1 MRTDLIADLR
11 YALRQLRKAP
21 GFTVTAVLSLA
32 LGIGISAAM
41 FTVVDG
47 VLLRPVPVPH
57 PSEVVALGEANN
69 AGKMGP
75 SSLPNLRDWR
85 ARSKSFQ
92 DIAWYTEKYLDLKK
106 TDGSAQSSVQVE
118 TSANFFST
126 LQAQPLMGRTFL
138 PNRSAKGNAGTA
150 VLSYFV
156 WKNYF
161 HGDKGIVGKTVDL
174 GPDSYTVIG
183 VMPPRFSIGL
193 GADGPAVWTVLIP
206 SPNMEQ
212 RDRSFLYGLGR
223 LRRRV
228 SVASVKAE
236 LSGIQSNIARQYK
249 SEHLPREV
257 TVENYRETLVGPVR
271 PALLALMGAVL
282 VVWLIACAN
291 VAGLVLTRVIAR
303 QREIAVRTAL
313 GASRRRIACQFLT
326 ESVLLG
332 VFGGVCG
339 LGVAYGCLVFF
350 LRRSVQDHL
359 NRSGDIGLNW
369 HVVLL
374 LIVLSIASGIF
385 FGTVPAFHAASADS
399 REVLHEG
406 SVAAGTHTK
415 QLRLRNALIVG
426 ELALSLVLLVAAGLL
441 LRTLYALRAVH
452 LGFNPEHLVTA
463 QFLSNNGFMPF
474 PEKTGADIRNTL
486 YKPLLERVRH
496 LSGVKSVALTTAAP
510 LAGNV
515 HFTTNFAVIGDP
527 AANAAHRN
535 VEIRAVTPEV
545 YRTLGIRLLKG
556 RLFNGL
562 DRMGTP
568 TVAVVNQAFAHQ
580 YLGGNPLGER
590 LNLGSNP
597 REKGV
602 MRDVTVVGVVANT
615 PQGTVSQ
622 PIAPQIDVDMNQIP
636 VGDDFSAIFSLT
648 MELVVRTERE
658 PGVLIPALNRILSP
672 LKTNF
677 FVSSVQT
684 MPQHIDDLLGSQRL
698 AAHLLW
704 LFAIVAL
711 LIAAEGLY
719 GLLSYSVGQR
729 TREIGV
735 RVALGAQRGDIL
747 RLVLRQSAR
756 LLAAGLLLGI
766 LGAYF
771 ATRLVRGFLY
781 GVHPHDAIT
790 IAAVCILLAC
800 VGLLASYIPAR
811 RAANIEPTEALR
823 SE

>member
-1 MRTDLIADLR
+1 MRANLIADLR

-21 GFTVTAVLSLA
+21 GLTVTAVLTLA

-57 PSEVVALGEANN
+57 PSEIVALGEANH

-92 DIAWYTEKYLDLKK
+92 GIAWYTEKYLDLKK
-106 TDGSAQSSVQVE
+106 ADGSAQSSVQVE
-118 TSANFFST
+118 TSANIFST
-126 LQAQPLMGRTFL
+126 LQARPLMGKTFL
-138 PNRSAKGNAGTA
+138 PNLGAKGNASTA

-174 GPDSYTVIG
+174 GSDPYTVIG
-183 VMPPRFSIGL
+183 VMPPQFSIGL
-193 GADGPAVWTVLIP
+193 GAEGPAVWTVLIP
-206 SPNMEQ
+206 SPNMDQ

-223 LRRRV
+223 LRRGV
-228 SVASVKAE
+228 SVASAKAE
-236 LSGIQSNIARQYK
+236 LSGIQSNIARQYE
-249 SEHLPREV
+249 SEHLPKEV
-257 TVENYRETLVGPVR
+257 AVENYRETLVGSVR

-339 LGVAYGCLVFF
+339 LGVAYGCLVLF
-350 LRRSVQDHL
+350 LRRSVQDHM

-369 HVVLL
+369 HVILL
-374 LIVLSIASGIF
+374 LIALSIASGIL
-385 FGTVPAFHAASADS
+385 FGTAPAFQAVSADP
-399 REVLHEG
+399 REALHEG
-406 SVAAGTHTK
+406 SMAAGRGAK
-415 QLRLRNALIVG
+415 QLRLRNTLIVV

-441 LRTLYALRAVH
+441 LRTLYALRQVH

-463 QFLSNNGFMPF
+463 QFLSKNGFMPF
-474 PEKTGADIRNTL
+474 SEKTGTDIRNTL
-486 YKPLLERVRH
+486 YKPLLERIRH
-496 LSGVKSVALTTAAP
+496 LPGVKSVALTTAAP

-545 YRTLGIRLLKG
+545 YRTLEVRLLKG
-556 RLFNGL
+556 RLFNEL
-562 DRMGTP
+562 DREGTP
-568 TVAVVNQAFAHQ
+568 TVAVVNEAFAHQ
-580 YLGGNPLGER
+580 YLGGDALGKR

-597 REKGV
+597 KEKGV
-602 MRDVTVVGVVANT
+602 MRDVTIVGVVANT
-615 PQGTVSQ
+615 PQGAISQ
-622 PIAPQIDVDMNQIP
+622 PIAPQIDVDMDQIP

-648 MELVVRTERE
+648 MELVVRTERA
-658 PGVLIPALNRILSP
+658 PGALIPTLNRALSP

-684 MPQHIDDLLGSQRL
+684 MPQHVDDLLGSQRL
-698 AAHLLW
+698 AARLLW

-711 LIAAEGLY
+711 LIAAAGLY
-719 GLLSYSVGQR
+719 GLLSYNVGQR
-729 TREIGV
+729 TREIGL
-735 RVALGAQRGDIL
+735 RIALGAQRGDIF

-756 LLAAGLLLGI
+756 LLTVGILLGI
-766 LGAYF
+766 LGAWF
-771 ATRLVRGFLY
+771 AARLVRGFLY
-781 GVHPHDAIT
+781 GVEQHNPAT
-790 IAAVCILLAC
+790 IVAVSILLAV

-811 RAANIEPTEALR
+811 RAARIEPTEALR